1 MKSGS
6 ERVEQV
12 EYERPFYPRFSS
24 AMAVVGDELYIFGGR
39 GNKYGKQ
46 ELTSEY
52 FYGLCALNLRTK
64 ESRLVWKRL
73 QAQENTIM
81 ASSMYFNPADS
92 SFYAVS
98 LEKEVHYGKSL
109 LKILSVPKYPS
120 P

>member
-46 ELTSEY
+46 
-52 FYGLCALNLRTK
+52 
-64 ESRLVWKRL
+64 
-73 QAQENTIM
+73 
-81 ASSMYFNPADS
+81 
-92 SFYAVS
+92 
-98 LEKEVHYGKSL
+98 
-109 LKILSVPKYPS
+109 
-120 P
+120 